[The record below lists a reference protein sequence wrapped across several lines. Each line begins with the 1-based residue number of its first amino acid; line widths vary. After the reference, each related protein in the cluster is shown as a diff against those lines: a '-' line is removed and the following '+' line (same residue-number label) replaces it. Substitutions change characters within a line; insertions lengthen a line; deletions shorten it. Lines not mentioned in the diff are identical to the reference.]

1 MGVIGGIENGT
12 GRTLLPGQCAR
23 KGVSSVP
30 AGLCEFLSRR
40 PRNLAGASRQRSED
54 RPYGTFPVISG
65 ASLSF
70 DCGHRLTSLR
80 CDCVDYQRRDNGMA
94 PNGGRCRADRGTESA
109 NAHLGWRRANWYLR
123 VAYAHDWHPGLGFG
137 LWRRSRS
144 KIERCDRRLSLDLSY
159 VGERFT

>member
-1 MGVIGGIENGT
+1 MGGIEIRT
-12 GRTLLPGQCAR
+12 RRTLLPGQCAR
-23 KGVSSVP
+23 KGVSSLPVRH
-30 AGLCEFLSRR
+30 CELPSRR
-40 PRNLAGASRQRSED
+40 PRNLPGASRQRLED
-54 RPYGTFPVISG
+54 RPYGTYPVIGG
-65 ASLSF
+65 ASMSF
-70 DCGHRLTSLR
+70 DCGHKLTSLR
-80 CDCVDYQRRDNGMA
+80 CNCVDYQRRNDGMA

-144 KIERCDRRLSLDLSY
+144 KIERCDRRLSLDLSC